1 MAVWASV
8 TKAMGE
14 RAAPP
19 FLWVGIQGSGWPRAI
34 APELALLP
42 HLGISNTQW
51 TNFHGE
57 KPLGALDSSCPC
69 GSLSSRGSQSQSQS
83 QQGLTRAG
91 SKGERGGREKLLS
104 VDHRTLILLL
114 LVQGKKVIV
123 EG

>member
-8 TKAMGE
+8 TKVMGG

-57 KPLGALDSSCPC
+57 EQLGALDSSCPW

-83 QQGLTRAG
+83 QSQQGLTGAG
-91 SKGERGGREKLLS
+91 SQGERGGREK
-104 VDHRTLILLL
+104 TT
-114 LVQGKKVIV
+114 
-123 EG
+123 EP

>member
-8 TKAMGE
+8 TKVMGE

-42 HLGISNTQW
+42 HLGIPNTQW
-51 TNFHGE
+51 TNVHGE
-57 KPLGALDSSCPC
+57 EPLGVLDSSCPW
-69 GSLSSRGSQSQSQS
+69 GSLSRRGQSQS

-91 SKGERGGREKLLS
+91 SKGERGGREKFLS

-114 LVQGKKVIV
+114 QVQGKKVIV